1 MSGIDGLHTRVVG
14 HLVEVLSVSPEECR
28 GDARFFEDLGG
39 ESIDLLDLGFRL
51 QRDLGV
57 PIEFNRLTAR
67 EYLTTNDAGVLTADS
82 RAKLQAA
89 YPFLRA
95 DLLPDDANAE
105 SLFALLTVDAIVA
118 FVAVECASRSP
129 NAAPAC

>member
-1 MSGIDGLHTRVVG
+1 MSGIDGLHARVVG
-14 HLVEVLSVSPEECR
+14 HLVEVLSVTLEECR
-28 GDARFFEDLGG
+28 GGARFFEDLGG

-57 PIEFNRLTAR
+57 PIEFNRLMAR
-67 EYLTTNDAGVLTADS
+67 EHLTTDDTGVLTAES
-82 RAKLQAA
+82 RARLQAA

-95 DLLPDDANAE
+95 DLLPADANAE

-118 FVAVECASRSP
+118 FVAGECASRMP
-129 NAAPAC
+129 NVAPAG